1 MKIVKVYRESIP
13 NIKLIG
19 KRYTN
24 SDRDATGTFARY
36 LQQWF
41 QQGFFLCASQ
51 T

>member
-1 MKIVKVYRESIP
+1 MKIVKVYRESLP

-24 SDRDATGTFARY
+24 SDRDAAGTFARY
-36 LQQWF
+36 WQQWF